1 MRVSDYKSRVWERG
15 QGWNKFRN
23 FKYIFIVFI
32 VIRLNKIMKMSV
44 NRKKNRRGSRNEFSA
59 TPILRVREKGNK
71 ED

>member
-44 NRKKNRRGSRNEFSA
+44 NRKKIE
-59 TPILRVREKGNK
+59 
-71 ED
+71 EDQEMSSQLLQS